1 MCGAMRIMSGVG
13 LRKFFFFFLI
23 QWPMIFIHKRVV
35 EAYLVKRKNDRKY
48 LFRKLSN

>member
-1 MCGAMRIMSGVG
+1 VWGNENNEWCRLEKI
-13 LRKFFFFFLI
+13 LFFFLI

-35 EAYLVKRKNDRKY
+35 EAYLVKGKNDRKY